1 MGTSSTS
8 PLRTSFAFA
17 LLALAS
23 VNPSAS
29 TKFGGP
35 PLVRSQRS
43 SLLALSDDFEGAQIA
58 SAWLYDNPSLAQFA
72 QGGGALSIT
81 PTASG
86 LTSIWFDDSE
96 GPLIYKQVT
105 GDFTVRATL
114 HARDTV
120 APNAPPPQPYRL
132 GGLLVRNPN
141 GSSGDLDWVHVAI
154 GGGDA
159 SVPIAVEDKTTVDS
173 SSDFVLHPLLT
184 ADAEVR
190 IRRRGVD
197 FELHWRPIGT
207 TTWTAL
213 RVHHRP
219 DLPATVDVGLMAYSA
234 STPPRLRLACD
245 EIVFAP

>member
-1 MGTSSTS
+1 MNPRPTTQVWSALG
-8 PLRTSFAFA
+8 LALFAFVA
-17 LLALAS
+17 PVQTVS
-23 VNPSAS
+23 S
-29 TKFGGP
+29 KFGGP
-35 PLVRSQRS
+35 PTVRTSRTS
-43 SLLALSDDFEGAQIA
+43 ILALSDDFEGAQLA
-58 SAWLYDNPSLAQFA
+58 NAWGFDNPALAQFT
-72 QGGGALSIT
+72 QSGGSLSIT
-81 PTASG
+81 PLASG
-86 LTSIWFDDSE
+86 SNAIWFNGSE
-96 GPLIYKQVT
+96 GPLLYKPVT

-120 APNAPPPQPYRL
+120 VTSAPPPSPYRL
-132 GGLLVRNPN
+132 GGLLVRNPA

-159 SVPIAVEDKTTVDS
+159 GAPIAVEDKTTVNS
-173 SSDFVLHPLLT
+173 SSDFVLHPMLT

-190 IRRRGVD
+190 IRRRGAN
-197 FELHWRPIGT
+197 FELHWRPIGA

-234 STPPRLRLACD
+234 STPPRLRLVCD